1 MVSWSS
7 IARLC
12 STAAVI
18 LFAACHRSPQLP
30 TLGSVPPFTLT
41 AQNGSP
47 FDSRSLDGKIWV
59 ADFIFT
65 NCTGPCPR
73 MTSQMH
79 SVQKNFTGNAEV
91 KFVSFTIDP
100 LRDTPEA
107 LTEYAAKFHADA
119 NQWTFLTG
127 PVPTLHNLSRNVF
140 MLGDVDGRTFEHST
154 RFMLVDRKA
163 RIRGTYLTSESE
175 NIPRLIADI
184 QNLLKEPS

>member
-7 IARLC
+7 IARL
-12 STAAVI
+12 SSLGALLIT
-18 LFAACHRSPQLP
+18 AACHRSPQLP
-30 TLGSVPPFTLT
+30 ILGSVPPFTLT
-41 AQNGSP
+41 AQSGSP
-47 FDSRSLDGKIWV
+47 FDSRTLDDKIWV

-79 SVQKNFTGNAEV
+79 RIQKDFAGNPAV

-100 LRDTPEA
+100 ARDTPQT
-107 LTEYAAKFHADA
+107 LTQYAAKFQADPQ
-119 NQWTFLTG
+119 QWTFLTG

-140 MLGDVDGRTFEHST
+140 MLGDVDGQTFEHST

-163 RIRGTYLTSESE
+163 RIRGAYLTSESE
-175 NIPRLIADI
+175 SIPRLIADI
-184 QNLLKEPS
+184 QTLLKEPS